1 MQKYVEA
8 ATSGMEKVTAAEHA
22 NEEFAR
28 AGQKLVEELD
38 KGLQEFM
45 KYQAQS
51 YKTMEQ
57 VRRLLTDISAAG
69 TGDVRLTGG
78 KNAQRESLDELK
90 ELLENQGEQQQILLE
105 EITRNFRELTKSAQK
120 GKFGI
125 FR

>member
-1 MQKYVEA
+1 
-8 ATSGMEKVTAAEHA
+8 
-22 NEEFAR
+22 
-28 AGQKLVEELD
+28 
-38 KGLQEFM
+38 
-45 KYQAQS
+45 
-51 YKTMEQ
+51 MEQ
-57 VRRLLTDISAAG
+57 VRRLLSDISVAG